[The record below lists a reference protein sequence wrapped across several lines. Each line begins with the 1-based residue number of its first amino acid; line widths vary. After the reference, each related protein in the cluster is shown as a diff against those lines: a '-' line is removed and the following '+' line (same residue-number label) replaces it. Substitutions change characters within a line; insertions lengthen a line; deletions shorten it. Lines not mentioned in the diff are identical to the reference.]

1 MILKYTDND
10 VLNWARYMY
19 ATYGTVRS
27 TAKRFNVCKSTVHV
41 ALQRRLPYID
51 NPLYQQLR
59 IVIRHNINMRAKR
72 GGKAAAMYY
81 KNKNH
86 NV

>member
-1 MILKYTDND
+1 MTLKYSNND
-10 VLNWARYMY
+10 VLNWAEYMY
-19 ATYGTVRS
+19 ATYGTIRS
-27 TAKRFNVCKSTVHV
+27 TAERFNVCKSTVHH
-41 ALQRRLPYID
+41 ALQQRLPYID

-59 IVIRHNINMRAKR
+59 IVIRHNLNMRAKR
-72 GGKAAAMYY
+72 GGDAASMHY